1 MENVANQILEGN
13 NSIVGLM
20 VESHLGW
27 GSQSIPKNL
36 CDLKYGVSI
45 TDACIDWDSTE
56 KTLRS
61 MHAKLKDV
69 LPKRKRG

>member
-1 MENVANQILEGN
+1 MERVANKILEGN
-13 NSIVGLM
+13 QSIVGLR

-27 GSQSIPKNL
+27 GSQSIPK
-36 CDLKYGVSI
+36 DLGALQYGVSI

-61 MHAKLKDV
+61 MHAKLKNV
-69 LPKRKRG
+69 LPGRQRS